1 MPYVQRHAGKVVGL
15 FEFPQ
20 PGYAEEFLNDS
31 DPKVIAYRNPIVIQ
45 QTVTRF
51 QARAALLNTPSLH
64 DGFKN
69 MLEEVEAF
77 MVSDQVDPLARLA
90 WTDALEFKRT
100 SPTIQALAPLLDLND
115 ADLDLLFIAAAGID
129 A

>member
-1 MPYVQRHAGKVVGL
+1 MPYVQRHAGKVVGI

-31 DPKVIAYRNPIVIQ
+31 DPEVIAYRNPNFIP

-64 DGFKN
+64 EGFAN

-77 MVSDQVDPLARLA
+77 MASDQVEPLARLG
-90 WTDALEFKRT
+90 WTDAQEFKRT
-100 SPTIQALAPLLDLND
+100 SPTIQALAPLLDLSND
-115 ADLDLLFIAAAGID
+115 DLDQLFIAASGID